1 MSSPTDARNEALKRL
16 SEMRMELVETV
27 LGSAVV
33 REANIDIDLAQDTI
47 RQETLKNFIRG
58 LSILYYYSFMQSFVE
73 EAQWNDIK
81 RFSSRHRANL
91 GVGVINWNWFDIFK
105 YVRDCFGHDWQGSLF
120 PSSQSNTT
128 HFLSILRSSG
138 DLPEVKV
145 SRDNKIIL
153 GKDAPFQCLQVVRT
167 VLEVANIAT

>member
-16 SEMRMELVETV
+16 AEMRMDLVETV

-33 REANIDIDLAQDTI
+33 REANIDIYLAQDTI

-81 RFSSRHRANL
+81 SFKSTQRSSL
-91 GVGVINWNWFDIFK
+91 KEINWDWFDIFK

-120 PSSQSNTT
+120 PSTQSNTKR
-128 HFLSILRSSG
+128 FLSILRASG
-138 DLPEVKV
+138 DLPEVTV
-145 SRDNKIIL
+145 SADQKIIL

-167 VLEVANIAT
+167 VLEAANIAT